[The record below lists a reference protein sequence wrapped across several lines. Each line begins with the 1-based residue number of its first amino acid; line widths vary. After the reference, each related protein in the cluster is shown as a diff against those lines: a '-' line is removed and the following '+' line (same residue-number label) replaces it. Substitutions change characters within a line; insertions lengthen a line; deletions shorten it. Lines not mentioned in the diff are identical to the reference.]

1 MIFFLTDSWQSI
13 IDKCITNK
21 SSQIRDAT
29 VIALRNVCSA
39 YYISENCAEFR
50 TKLIEKY
57 CKECENDLEEHIR
70 MGYLSAIGGLPKFMI
85 ENSLDEILSILI
97 KQSLIPVNGD
107 ILKMEGE
114 IMSPE
119 NIVTLKWSEARRD
132 SIKALTNVMLTIGF
146 DTKDEITIS
155 NPKYLK
161 MISNCFLKGLEE
173 YTLDNR
179 GDIGAW
185 VREASLNG
193 KFFFIKINYLYL
205 I

>member
-1 MIFFLTDSWQSI
+1 
-13 IDKCITNK
+13 
-21 SSQIRDAT
+21 
-29 VIALRNVCSA
+29 
-39 YYISENCAEFR
+39 
-50 TKLIEKY
+50 
-57 CKECENDLEEHIR
+57 
-70 MGYLSAIGGLPKFMI
+70 MGYLSAIGGFPKFMI
-85 ENSLDEILSILI
+85 QNSLDEILTILI
-97 KQSLIPVNGD
+97 KQSLIPINGD

-119 NIVTLKWSEARRD
+119 NIVTHKWSEARRD

-146 DTKDEITIS
+146 DLNDKVTIS

-193 KFFFIKINYLYL
+193 KFLIFFKKRFFFLNFIIS
-205 I
+205 